1 MPAGRALS
9 YIVLWPIW
17 LVLCPLAAAQ
27 SPERVDSAPLLA
39 RISSIVRENIDR
51 LPNYTC
57 TMTVDRSERVL
68 KTGKLQMADRVRLEV
83 AMVGDQELH
92 AWPGSRSFG
101 DLPVQ
106 NIAPSG
112 TFSTGEFGV
121 FLSAIF
127 LSGTAQFNY
136 DGIEELNGRKM
147 HHFVYRIPRE
157 RSKYI
162 VIVPK
167 GKGIVGYEGS
177 AWCDA
182 QSLDLARLEIV
193 MREIPANLAV
203 SAGRLAIDYAR
214 VRVGRGDFLLPQSV
228 DSTFTFEGLEG
239 RNHTSFTGCREYAVE
254 SGISFG
260 EIPATGGPA
269 PARGSPVSLPE
280 GAVIE
285 SRLETKLDPARLAT
299 GDAFEAMVIKASRQK
314 KVVVAP
320 KGARIHGHVSGVI
333 VLPKPYACVGVML
346 HPDWIEFE
354 GREGAFNAEQVL
366 PLQPMNSPQSV
377 DPRCPLQ
384 PDSGYRGGD
393 HGRGSRGS
401 FAWVHRLAH
410 GGRFATSP

>member
-1 MPAGRALS
+1 MMWLS
-9 YIVLWPIW
+9 W

-27 SPERVDSAPLLA
+27 SPESGDSAPLLA

-57 TMTVDRSERVL
+57 TMSMDRTERVA

-83 AMVGDQELH
+83 AMVGEKELYS
-92 AWPGSRSFG
+92 WPGSKSFR

-106 NIAPSG
+106 DIAPAGS
-112 TFSTGEFGV
+112 FSTGEFGI

-127 LSGTAQFNY
+127 LSGTAEFVY
-136 DGIEELNGRKM
+136 DGLEELNGRKV
-147 HHFVYRIPRE
+147 HRFAYRIPRE
-157 RSKYI
+157 RSKYT
-162 VIVPK
+162 VIVPQ

-182 QSLDLARLEIV
+182 QSLDLTRLEIV
-193 MREIPANLAV
+193 MREIPENLLV
-203 SAGRLAIDYAR
+203 SGGRLSIDYAR

-228 DSTFTFEGLEG
+228 DSTFTFEGLESHN
-239 RNHTSFTGCREYAVE
+239 RTSFSGCREYAVE

-260 EIPATGGPA
+260 ELPATEGPA
-269 PARGSPVSLPE
+269 PARAAPLSLPE
-280 GAVIE
+280 GVVVE
-285 SRLETKLDPARLAT
+285 SKLETKLDPARLAT
-299 GDAFEAMVIKASRQK
+299 GDAFEATVIKASRQK
-314 KVVVAP
+314 SVVIAP

-354 GREGAFNAEQVL
+354 GREGAFNAQQVL

-384 PDSGYRGGD
+384 PDSG
-393 HGRGSRGS
+393 S
-401 FAWVHRLAH
+401 ALVVTE
-410 GGRFATSP
+410 GGRVGSSTGYIVWRTVK